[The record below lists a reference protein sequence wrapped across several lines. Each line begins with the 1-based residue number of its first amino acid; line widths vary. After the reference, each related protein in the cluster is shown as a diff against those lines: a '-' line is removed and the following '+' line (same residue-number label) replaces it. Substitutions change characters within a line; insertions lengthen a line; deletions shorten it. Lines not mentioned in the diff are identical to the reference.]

1 MIEEKRTTTNKVEE
15 EVIPN
20 SESKGQ
26 QRRKPP
32 KKEYVFDVKVD
43 GCIAGEG
50 VLELMN
56 EGYGFLRSGDYNY
69 LSSPDDIYVSSGQIK
84 SNGLKPGDT
93 IKGFIRRLDQVK
105 SISFNQGRI
114 GQWYESRKD

>member
-1 MIEEKRTTTNKVEE
+1 MVQKTNRQMIEEKNDKEQNRGKSSFKHG
-15 EVIPN
+15 
-20 SESKGQ
+20 SESKGHHND
-26 QRRKPP
+26 RKPP

-69 LSSPDDIYVSSGQIK
+69 LSSPDDIYVSSG
-84 SNGLKPGDT
+84 
-93 IKGFIRRLDQVK
+93 R
-105 SISFNQGRI
+105 
-114 GQWYESRKD
+114 

>member
-1 MIEEKRTTTNKVEE
+1 MIERKKNDNEQGRGRGHSN
-15 EVIPN
+15 N

-26 QRRKPP
+26 QNDRKPP

-93 IKGFIRRLDQVK
+93 DK
-105 SISFNQGRI
+105 RI
-114 GQWYESRKD
+114 YPAA